1 MLQIFIDINESQFK
15 TIFIQLIFATRFT
28 LYLTAIT
35 FVFGGI
41 AGIFICLARLVS
53 NIYFNYLSTVIY
65 GYFNLY
71 LY

>member
-41 AGIFICLARLVS
+41 AGIFICLA
-53 NIYFNYLSTVIY
+53 N
-65 GYFNLY
+65 
-71 LY
+71 